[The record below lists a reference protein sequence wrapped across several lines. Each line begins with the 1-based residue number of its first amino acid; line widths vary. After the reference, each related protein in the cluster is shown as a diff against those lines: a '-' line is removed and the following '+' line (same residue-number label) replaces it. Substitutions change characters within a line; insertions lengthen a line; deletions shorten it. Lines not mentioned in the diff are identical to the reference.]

1 MSMPTTVP
9 RYTVDDLAAFPDDGN
24 RYELVDGILL
34 VTPGPARP
42 HQLVVARLVSALTD
56 YLAPRSRQMVL
67 CPGVV
72 RVPPHDEMQPDVLVE
87 PPGLGDDVPWSGV
100 AGWWLAVEVSGR
112 GSRVYDRD
120 TKGPAYLALG
130 VREYWR
136 ADLDDRVVYRSFPGG
151 PAEACHADR
160 LVWQPPE
167 MGAPLVLRVAELF
180 GAAPA

>member
-1 MSMPTTVP
+1 MPTTVP
-9 RYTVDDLAAFPDDGN
+9 RYRVDDLASFPDDGN

-34 VTPGPARP
+34 VTPGPARA
-42 HQLVVARLVSALTD
+42 HQLVVARLVSALTE

-72 RVPPHDEMQPDVLVE
+72 RVPPQDEMQPDVLVE
-87 PPGLGDDVPWSGV
+87 PPDRRGDLPWTAVS
-100 AGWWLAVEVSGR
+100 GWWPAVEVSGR

-136 ADLDDRVVYRSFPGG
+136 ADLDDRVVYVSTPGG
-151 PAEACHADR
+151 PAEVRHADR

-167 MGAPLVLRVAELF
+167 LAAPLLLEVAEVF
-180 GAAPA
+180 RTEPA